1 MGRNWLVVFA
11 LVGALGLFTPAA
23 TAQGRG
29 EGHGRGHHQD
39 DDDQGWSREGRYE
52 TRAYRDRD
60 DRPPGWSK
68 GRKTGWRNCGLPP
81 GQAKKYGC
89 RTYVHEG
96 RRHYYYQEDDG
107 RIIVRRPVIQIHG
120 SVDVVR

>member
-68 GRKTGWRNCGLPP
+68 GIPCSGLLHDAMPQLLIGSGLP
-81 GQAKKYGC
+81 
-89 RTYVHEG
+89 RTIPVPVL
-96 RRHYYYQEDDG
+96 R
-107 RIIVRRPVIQIHG
+107 IVRISSTAWLPP
-120 SVDVVR
+120 